1 MALMSN
7 QKRPSMV
14 LVLSCLV
21 IAAPDALAQQQGVR
35 ATALA
40 AASDSLDQQQLT
52 SPRRRRRRSAGS
64 SNVGYIDNAI
74 IGNQLQIRY
83 DFANGVN
90 RADRVEFIYAK
101 CGCYREVNVDPDAPG
116 PAVPLAGRD
125 PFTTPFIETV
135 LDYHEVVLDVEYAPH
150 ERFSLF
156 AELPYRFLKTQ
167 VIDEGSGIGDIR
179 TGVKV
184 GLVAEDAHAFT
195 FQLGAYLPTGD
206 ALKGLGT
213 DHLSLEP
220 ALLYYGGLTDRLKLE
235 GELRYWIPIDP
246 STAAG
251 TGPDF
256 DPTDDFAGGVVRYG
270 LGLGYDV
277 SPDGPVRFT
286 PIVEL
291 VGWSIT
297 SGIATGTT
305 DGTLTTATF
314 EDAGG
319 ITIVNV
325 KVGAR
330 FGVRDDDAI
339 FIGYGESLTKW
350 WWYERV
356 VRAEY
361 RFVF

>member
-1 MALMSN
+1 MISISNPRCRPIIVALCGVVMF
-7 QKRPSMV
+7 
-14 LVLSCLV
+14 
-21 IAAPDALAQQQGVR
+21 APEAFAQQQR
-35 ATALA
+35 ALVTGLTS
-40 AASDSLDQQQLT
+40 ASDSADQQQLT
-52 SPRRRRRRSAGS
+52 GGRRRRRSAGS

-83 DFANGVN
+83 DFAKGVN
-90 RADRVEFIYAK
+90 RADRVEFIYGK
-101 CGCYREVNVDPDAPG
+101 CGCYREVGVDPNAPG
-116 PAVPLAGRD
+116 PAVPLGGRD

-150 ERFSLF
+150 ARFSLF
-156 AELPYRFLKTQ
+156 AEVPYRFLKTQ
-167 VIDEGSGIGDIR
+167 VIPENSGIGDIR

-184 GLVAEDAHAFT
+184 GLVAEDSYAFT
-195 FQLGAYLPTGD
+195 VQLGAYLPTGD
-206 ALKGLGT
+206 AMKGLGT
-213 DHLSLEP
+213 DHVSLEP
-220 ALLYYGGLTDRLKLE
+220 ALLYYGALTDRLKLE
-235 GELRYWIPIDP
+235 GELRYWIPISP

-251 TGPDF
+251 TGADF
-256 DPTDDFAGGVVRYG
+256 DPTDDFAGGVFRYG
-270 LGLGYDV
+270 LGVGYDV
-277 SPDGPVRFT
+277 SPSGPVRFT
-286 PIVEL
+286 PVVEL
-291 VGWSIT
+291 VGWSIV

-314 EDAGG
+314 EDASG

-330 FGVRDDDAI
+330 FGVREDDAI